1 MKKPLKLR
9 KKSQKKNMKI
19 DIERFNRQGR
29 KNLQG
34 LTITPS
40 DFLIRKGVI
49 SRLNSL
55 LRLAN
60 AENFY

>member
-9 KKSQKKNMKI
+9 KKSQKKSMKI

-40 DFLIRKGVI
+40 DFFNKERRYKQTK
-49 SRLNSL
+49 
-55 LRLAN
+55 
-60 AENFY
+60 